1 MPGAIGLHLDVTR
14 AASYPAFLTEVT
26 DRLGALDILVANAAV
41 MWVGA
46 FADEPESSIAR
57 QFAVHVQGVIRGFR
71 LTTRRPPVTRPTPL
85 PSMRSAATAAPP
97 ARSLVAAAS
106 PSAS

>member
-1 MPGAIGLHLDVTR
+1 LCAAEMPGAIGLHLDVTR

-71 LTTRRPPVTRPTPL
+71 LTTRRWSRADTVR
-85 PSMRSAATAAPP
+85 
-97 ARSLVAAAS
+97 
-106 PSAS
+106 